1 MKIAAILALARMAYK
16 MILRDL
22 LKNAINDPAQEWDD
36 LVLRVLDTVF
46 GYTNE
51 E

>member
-1 MKIAAILALARMAYK
+1 MKLAVVLAFARMAYK

-22 LKNAINDPAQEWDD
+22 LKNAIDDPAQEWDD
-36 LVLRVLDTVF
+36 LVLKVLDAVF
-46 GYTNE
+46 GYNE